1 MNRIERMLQ
10 ELCPEGVEYKKL
22 GDVCEIKGRIGFRGY
37 TRKDLVTENE
47 GAISLSPSNIENGC
61 LHFDHC
67 SYVSWAKYNES
78 PEIMANIGD
87 VVFTKTASVGKT
99 ALIKNLPKET
109 TINPQLVLLKNI
121 TCNSAFLAYVLQDN
135 RFQSEVQK
143 ITGVGS
149 VPNVSQSALQGIEIP
164 IPPLPVQEEIVR
176 ILDHFTELTAE
187 LQAELQARQEQYEYY
202 RNKLLTFT
210 KIGGGTQSVTWMKMS
225 EICLSIAS
233 GGTPNT
239 SKKEY
244 YIGDIPWLRTQE
256 VDWRDIF
263 DTGIKISKEGLE
275 KSSAKMIPKNCVII
289 AMYGA
294 TAAKVAINKI
304 PLCTNQACCNLE
316 INPQKAYYRFVYQW
330 ICKEYRNLKAKGEG
344 SQNNI
349 NSKKIKNYLIPIP
362 PLSEQQR
369 IVSILDKFET
379 LVNDLSQGLPA
390 EIAAVQEQYEYY
402 RNKLLTFKR
411 IA

>member
-1 MNRIERMLQ
+1 MNKIERMLQ

-22 GDVCEIKGRIGFRGY
+22 GDVVTIKNG
-37 TRKDLVTENE
+37 KDYKHL
-47 GAISLSPSNIENGC
+47 GKGNIPLYG
-61 LHFDHC
+61 
-67 SYVSWAKYNES
+67 SGG
-78 PEIMANIGD
+78 IMAYVDDFVYGTPT
-87 VVFTKTASVGKT
+87 V
-99 ALIKNLPKET
+99 LIPRKGSLGNLFYVDTPFWNVD
-109 TINPQLVLLKNI
+109 TIFYTVIDTEQIIAKFLYYVLLNEHLEDLNKAGGVPSL
-121 TCNSAFLAYVLQDN
+121 T
-135 RFQSEVQK
+135 QSTLNK
-143 ITGVGS
+143 IK
-149 VPNVSQSALQGIEIP
+149 IP
-164 IPPLPVQEEIVR
+164 VPPLPIQEEIVR

-187 LQAELQARQEQYEYY
+187 LQARQEQYEYY
-202 RNKLLTFT
+202 RNKLLMFDA
-210 KIGGGTQSVTWMKMS
+210 GSVTWMKMS

-275 KSSAKMIPKNCVII
+275 KSSVKMIPKNCVII

-330 ICKEYRNLKAKGEG
+330 ICKEYKNLKAKGEG

-369 IVSILDKFET
+369 IVDILDQFET

-402 RNKLLTFKR
+402 RNKLLTFNR
-411 IA
+411 IKLI

>member
-10 ELCPEGVEYKKL
+10 ELCPEGVEYMKL
-22 GDVCEIKGRIGFRGY
+22 IDVAEILYGY
-37 TRKDLVTENE
+37 
-47 GAISLSPSNIENGC
+47 P
-61 LHFDHC
+61 FD
-67 SYVSWAKYNES
+67 AKL
-78 PEIMANIGD
+78 
-87 VVFTKTASVGKT
+87 FTKDNQYIPLIRIRDVKSAKASTYYKGDFNDIYIIKRGDILVGMDGNFNLEKWNDRNGVLNQRVCKIY
-99 ALIKNLPKET
+99 AKN
-109 TINPQLVLLKNI
+109 QLVVINEYLYHLLGPIFKKI
-121 TCNSAFLAYVLQDN
+121 EEEVKGGTVKHLSAAKIN
-135 RFQSEVQK
+135 R
-143 ITGVGS
+143 
-149 VPNVSQSALQGIEIP
+149 IEIP
-164 IPPLPVQEEIVR
+164 VPPLPIQEEIVR
-176 ILDHFTELTAE
+176 ILDHFTELTAS

-202 RNKLLTFT
+202 RNKLLTFDA
-210 KIGGGTQSVTWMKMS
+210 GSVTWMKMS

-330 ICKEYRNLKAKGEG
+330 ICKEYKNLKAKGEG

-369 IVSILDKFET
+369 IVDILDQFET

-402 RNKLLTFKR
+402 RNKLLTFNR
-411 IA
+411 IKLN

>member
-22 GDVCEIKGRIGFRGY
+22 GDVVTIKNG
-37 TRKDLVTENE
+37 KDYKHL
-47 GAISLSPSNIENGC
+47 GKGNIPLYG
-61 LHFDHC
+61 
-67 SYVSWAKYNES
+67 SGG
-78 PEIMANIGD
+78 IMAYVDDFVYGTPT
-87 VVFTKTASVGKT
+87 V
-99 ALIKNLPKET
+99 LIPRKGSLGNLFYVDTPFWNVD
-109 TINPQLVLLKNI
+109 TIFYTVIDTEQIIAKFLYYVLLNEHLEDLNKAGGVPSL
-121 TCNSAFLAYVLQDN
+121 T
-135 RFQSEVQK
+135 QSTLNK
-143 ITGVGS
+143 IK
-149 VPNVSQSALQGIEIP
+149 IP
-164 IPPLPVQEEIVR
+164 VPPLPIQEEIVR

-369 IVSILDKFET
+369 IVDILDQFET

-402 RNKLLTFKR
+402 RNKLLTFNR
-411 IA
+411 IKLN

>member
-1 MNRIERMLQ
+1 
-10 ELCPEGVEYKKL
+10 
-22 GDVCEIKGRIGFRGY
+22 
-37 TRKDLVTENE
+37 
-47 GAISLSPSNIENGC
+47 
-61 LHFDHC
+61 
-67 SYVSWAKYNES
+67 
-78 PEIMANIGD
+78 
-87 VVFTKTASVGKT
+87 
-99 ALIKNLPKET
+99 
-109 TINPQLVLLKNI
+109 
-121 TCNSAFLAYVLQDN
+121 
-135 RFQSEVQK
+135 
-143 ITGVGS
+143 
-149 VPNVSQSALQGIEIP
+149 
-164 IPPLPVQEEIVR
+164 
-176 ILDHFTELTAE
+176 
-187 LQAELQARQEQYEYY
+187 
-202 RNKLLTFT
+202 
-210 KIGGGTQSVTWMKMS
+210 MS

-369 IVSILDKFET
+369 IVDILDQFET

-402 RNKLLTFKR
+402 RNKLLTFNR
-411 IA
+411 IKLN